1 MRIKIVSRYNLL
13 DRTQNDTLEVFI
25 YHLTDCL
32 KLQFATNNLPLK
44 DVS

>member
-1 MRIKIVSRYNLL
+1 MRIKLVSRYNLL
-13 DRTQNDTLEVFI
+13 NRTQNDASEVFI

-32 KLQFATNNLPLK
+32 KLQFATNLPLK